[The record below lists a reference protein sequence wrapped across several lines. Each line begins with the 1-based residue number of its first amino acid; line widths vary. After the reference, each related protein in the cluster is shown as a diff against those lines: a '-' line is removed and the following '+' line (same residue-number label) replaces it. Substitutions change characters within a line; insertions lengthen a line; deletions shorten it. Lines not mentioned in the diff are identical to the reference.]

1 MTSLV
6 PLMKRILDRITRTE
20 FYRSIY
26 RLPTPFDTAA
36 KKTRVMRENLWLH
49 LLPTRMPENWF
60 AFSYSYFLGIIA
72 FYLFL
77 VLTVTGLLLMLYY
90 RPTTTLAYRD
100 MLDFKYGVVPFG
112 MFMRNVHRWSAH
124 GMLIAVMLHMLRVF
138 YSGAY
143 KPPRQFNWVLGVV
156 LLVLTFLLS
165 FTGYLLPWDQ
175 LALWA
180 ITVGSNMASYTPF
193 LGYQGPFAILDR
205 WSDAH
210 FILLGGTTVGEGAL
224 IRFYVLHCVILPVIL
239 AFGIAYHFW
248 RVRMDEFSYPV
259 DIAPGPDIR
268 QDPKGY
274 AKWAEQIREKLME
287 PQLRPKVFVWPNFV
301 ILTSLAIVFTTIIL
315 VLAGIFFQ
323 APLEEMADPSHTP
336 NPSKAPWY
344 FVGLQE
350 MLVYF
355 DAWIAGVVLPGLI
368 IIGLMLIPFLDINP
382 KGIGTFPLSR
392 RPWVER
398 PLAMR
403 IFTFGFALWFI
414 LIFIGY
420 YFRGPNWQWYWPW
433 EEWAVEKVSAAR
445 LHTTVDDWIFCQIA
459 GRTVEKAAVENDIEV
474 GKLAYCFNKKPRIA
488 RAAAEEPGGAKETE
502 KPEYI
507 VVAPRISPRYN
518 IIGWFFLV
526 GFYALG
532 MWLPKKR
539 WPWFYTALGPVR
551 YTLTMLLAVTMFGLI
566 AKMILRLLFAIK
578 YVVITP
584 QLNI

>member
-1 MTSLV
+1 MAQVTQRFKNL
-6 PLMKRILDRITRTE
+6 LDWMTRTE

-26 RLPTPFDTAA
+26 RLPTPFDTAT
-36 KKTRVMRENLWLH
+36 KKTRIMRENLWLH
-49 LLPTRMPENWF
+49 LLPTRLPENWL
-60 AFSYSYFLGIIA
+60 AFSYSYFLGIIS

-77 VLTVTGLLLMLYY
+77 VLTFTGLLLMLYY
-90 RPTTTLAYRD
+90 RPTIALAYRD

-112 MFMRNVHRWSAH
+112 MFMRNVHRWAAH

-143 KPPRQFNWVLGVV
+143 KPPRQFNWVLGVF
-156 LLVLTFLLS
+156 LLVITFLLS

-193 LGYQGPFAILDR
+193 LGYQGPFAMLDQ

-210 FILLGGTTVGEGAL
+210 FVLLGGSTVGEGAL

-259 DIAPGPDIR
+259 DIAPGPEAW
-268 QDPKGY
+268 QDPRGY
-274 AKWAEQIREKLME
+274 VKWAMGVRETLME
-287 PQLRPKVFVWPNFV
+287 PKLRPKVFVWPNFV
-301 ILTSLAIVFTTIIL
+301 ILSSLSLLFVTILL
-315 VLAGIFFQ
+315 VVAGIVFQ

-355 DAWIAGVVLPGLI
+355 DPWIAGVVLPTLI

-392 RPWVER
+392 QPWKER
-398 PLAMR
+398 KFAMYS
-403 IFTFGFALWFI
+403 FTFGFALWFVLI
-414 LIFIGY
+414 LIGY

-433 EEWAVEKVSAAR
+433 EEWAVEKQVGSNIH
-445 LHTTVDDWIFCQIA
+445 LTVDDWIFCQLFTK
-459 GRTVEKAAVENDIEV
+459 TVDKNKVKKDLEDGV
-474 GKLAYCFNKKPRIA
+474 LAHCWNKKPGVA
-488 RAAAEEPGGAKETE
+488 QATEGAAATDSGE

-507 VVAPRISPRYN
+507 VVTKRISKSWN

-532 MWLPKKR
+532 MWLPRKR
-539 WPWFYTALGPVR
+539 WPWFYEVLGPIR
-551 YTLTMLLAVTMFGLI
+551 YATTMFLMVTMIGLI
-566 AKMILRLLFAIK
+566 AKILLRLIFAIK

-584 QLNI
+584 QFNI